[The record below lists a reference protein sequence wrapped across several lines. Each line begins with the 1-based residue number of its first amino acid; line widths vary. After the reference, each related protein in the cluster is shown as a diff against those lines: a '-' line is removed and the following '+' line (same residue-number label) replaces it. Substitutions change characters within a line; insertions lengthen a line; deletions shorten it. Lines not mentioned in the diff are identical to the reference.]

1 MTLGDILKSY
11 RSENSLSME
20 EFAKKSGISKGY
32 ISMLENNINPRNR
45 KPIAP
50 TLPTIQ
56 KIADGMG
63 VDIDILLKSLDGNQ
77 KISLDQT
84 GENEPHIPN
93 NIFPIEIKKFPL
105 LGEIACGQPIFVN
118 EDRESY
124 ILAGSNIK
132 ADFCLKARGDSMIN
146 ARILDGD
153 IVFIRQQ
160 PVVNDGEIAAVVIDD
175 TATLKRVY
183 YDREQNTIQLVAE
196 NPAYR
201 PLIYQN
207 DMLSEIQILGKAVA
221 FQSDVR

>member
-1 MTLGDILKSY
+1 MVKKTVNKELFSKRLSKLMEEKNETTYTMADTLSLSAATISRYMTGQMAAKITTIEAIAKYFNVNPVWLMGYDVPRYLDKQ
-11 RSENSLSME
+11 SEN
-20 EFAKKSGISKGY
+20 GD
-32 ISMLENNINPRNR
+32 
-45 KPIAP
+45 
-50 TLPTIQ
+50 TI
-56 KIADGMG
+56 
-63 VDIDILLKSLDGNQ
+63 
-77 KISLDQT
+77 T
-84 GENEPHIPN
+84 

-105 LGEIACGQPIFVN
+105 LGEIACGKPIFVN

-124 ILAGSNIK
+124 ILAGSNIN

-207 DMLSEIQILGKAVA
+207 DTLNEIKILGKAVA
-221 FQSDVR
+221 FQSDVV